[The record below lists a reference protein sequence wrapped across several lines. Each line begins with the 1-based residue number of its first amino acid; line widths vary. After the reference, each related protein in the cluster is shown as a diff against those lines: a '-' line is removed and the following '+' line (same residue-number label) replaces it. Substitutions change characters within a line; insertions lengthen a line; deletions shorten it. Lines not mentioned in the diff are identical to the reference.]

1 MKELLDSDSEK
12 SPKERFPKKN
22 KIRKYR
28 NEEREE
34 HPEVDTKDTIEVLD
48 KLGRMEIIMDKRG
61 GKSRLGNLRKKHLKV
76 SDKQSVNSGPSV
88 KEDLESIPET
98 TEASTTESLDDIPSL
113 GPLNDLDPNED
124 ANDSDIADEDIPSLK
139 TYHPAKRSCPVFL
152 HPEVHRQ
159 TVDIHPLITD
169 NEMYSIQCVFVK
181 NTESVPSEDYLLMSL
196 IHNSPILRSIEDNP
210 IITLSGPELATVKQ
224 VACMVASSDF
234 SYFPAIIL
242 NLPLDVEEESPDL
255 TVFIESEFPNSVQ
268 YRVDTTIPCFL
279 WCAPF
284 LVDSPPPSVTELKH
298 YPKRY
303 LRSQWSFTHDH
314 LQPESLYDMYCYA
327 ESVRGSP
334 MKISLEKTKAP
345 FETPR
350 GGVTFDY

>member
-1 MKELLDSDSEK
+1 
-12 SPKERFPKKN
+12 
-22 KIRKYR
+22 
-28 NEEREE
+28 
-34 HPEVDTKDTIEVLD
+34 
-48 KLGRMEIIMDKRG
+48 
-61 GKSRLGNLRKKHLKV
+61 
-76 SDKQSVNSGPSV
+76 
-88 KEDLESIPET
+88 
-98 TEASTTESLDDIPSL
+98 
-113 GPLNDLDPNED
+113 
-124 ANDSDIADEDIPSLK
+124 
-139 TYHPAKRSCPVFL
+139 
-152 HPEVHRQ
+152 
-159 TVDIHPLITD
+159 
-169 NEMYSIQCVFVK
+169 MYSIQCVFVK
-181 NTESVPSEDYLLMSL
+181 KTESVPSEDYLLMSL

-234 SYFPAIIL
+234 SYFPTIIL